1 MESMEGT
8 VEWVSDEEAT
18 QLSLKGIGTV
28 SETCSFCGKSFA
40 SHNSFTAH
48 LRWHSEE
55 IDNMMYDIIN
65 RSSKPVRLATI
76 QKLANVNFSVN
87 NSVQRLVRDGRVR
100 RSGFKFSAKMRGGKR
115 AAAPSPSPSIMVPAP
130 EAPVK
135 ITSAISDEQMNK
147 LIVLT
152 LKRTKPEVYNSV
164 VNEIIENMVRY
175 AVGIAEL
182 S

>member
-1 MESMEGT
+1 MEDR

-18 QLSLKGIGTV
+18 QLSLKGIGTTA
-28 SETCSFCGKSFA
+28 EKCMFCGKVFS

-48 LRWHSEE
+48 LRWHPQD
-55 IDNMMYDIIN
+55 IDNMIYDIIN
-65 RSSKPVRLATI
+65 RNSKPVRMATI
-76 QKLANVNFSVN
+76 QKLANVNFSVSN
-87 NSVQRLVRDGRVR
+87 AVQRLVRDGRVR
-100 RSGFKFSAKMRGGKR
+100 RSGYKFSTKMRTKKV
-115 AAAPSPSPSIMVPAP
+115 ATPSTTPSIMPPVAATP

-135 ITSAISDEQMNK
+135 ITNAISDEQMNK

-152 LKRTKPEVYNSV
+152 LKRTKPETYNAV